1 MELKETA
8 AKLRAQFEARRH
20 QGTGGRFTEALQAQ
34 VVEYLRARGAQGAR
48 QEEVAQELGMSGW
61 TLSRWSSKAK
71 REQQA
76 TVGAEPKPKQA
87 ASFHAVK
94 VKGRA
99 QTSALVVK
107 GPLGVSV
114 EGLTLEQVVSL
125 LRGLA

>member
-8 AKLRAQFEARRH
+8 AKLRAQFEARRQ

-34 VVEYLRARGAQGAR
+34 VVEYLRARVAQGAR

-61 TLSRWSSKAK
+61 TLSRWSSRAK
-71 REQQA
+71 REQRA
-76 TVGAEPKPKQA
+76 GASAEPKPKQT

-94 VKGRA
+94 VKGPA
-99 QTSALVVK
+99 QPRALVVK

-114 EGLTLEQVVSL
+114 EGLTLEQVVAL